1 MPDIRKASSV
11 QNGALRRFYADA
23 FPDRAAFLAEHWE
36 WLYRVGR
43 FPGIEPLV
51 LVEGERVVGHAGAI
65 PVKLAHGGKV
75 ETAIW
80 FVDFSI
86 LPEYQGKGHGKTL
99 TEAWMALCPRR
110 ITFCN
115 DLSMKVFLKLGW
127 TERSDTSVRSLPLE
141 LSGPLRRRYG
151 PLAAAA
157 GPALGLAAR
166 AMLKALTFGAPLLEI
181 RPLPLDAGG
190 LAERLDDVSAPT
202 RVVRDADWVRWR
214 LLEHPRREEQ
224 VLAEAGGVSAVFR
237 LFNSLGRRRAHLL
250 VVGPGP
256 TPARAAMVK
265 AFARWA
271 LDQDADDLWMAGN
284 DEALLAAAAPILR
297 RGRTLRYAWHG
308 ADAAAAGML
317 SMPLPSQG
325 IDSDHDL
332 MFP

>member
-1 MPDIRKASSV
+1 MPAIRKASSV
-11 QNGALRRFYADA
+11 QEGALRRFYADA
-23 FPDRAAFLAEHWE
+23 FPDRGEFLAKHWE

-43 FPGIEPLV
+43 FPGIDPLV

-65 PVKLAHGGKV
+65 PVKLAREGKA

-86 LPEYQGKGHGKTL
+86 LPDFQGKGHGKTL

-115 DLSMKVFLKLGW
+115 DLSMRLFLKAGW
-127 TERSDTSVRSLPLE
+127 TERSDASVRSLPLE
-141 LSGPLRRRYG
+141 LSGPLRRRFG
-151 PLAAAA
+151 PLAAPA
-157 GPALGLAAR
+157 GPVMSLAAR
-166 AMLKALTFGAPLLEI
+166 SLLKTLTLVAPRAETKALP
-181 RPLPLDAGG
+181 PDAE
-190 LAERLDDVSAPT
+190 AISQRLDDASAPI

-214 LLEHPRREEQ
+214 LLENPRRDEH
-224 VLAEAGGVSAVFR
+224 VLAEAGGVSAIFR

-250 VVGPGP
+250 HVGPGP
-256 TPARAAMVK
+256 APARAEMVK

-271 LDQDADDLWMAGN
+271 LENGADDLWMAGN
-284 DEALLAAAAPILR
+284 DSALLAAAACLLPR
-297 RGRTLRYAWHG
+297 SRPLRYAWHG
-308 ADAAAAGML
+308 ADAAAAALL
-317 SMPLPSQG
+317 SAPLPTQG